1 MRRPLIS
8 MNFFSPNGFAPRLID
23 ILLERFSGLPG
34 RRCISH
40 DEYHVNRG
48 IVLAIDVERRVAAGA
63 SMDDGVGHAGAS
75 QAVAFLSPGRIRK
88 IEEGFV
94 SRLPDRENIIDML
107 SSHGL
112 AKHGRAPQDTRAGAG
127 AKIVRL
133 EHAWR
138 SLGGRNDERGRR
150 S

>member
-48 IVLAIDVERRVAAGA
+48 IVLAIAVERRVDAGA
-63 SMDDGVGHAGAS
+63 SMDDGVGHRS
-75 QAVAFLSPGRIRK
+75 EEHTSELQSLMRTSYAVFCLKKTTTQGSY
-88 IEEGFV
+88 
-94 SRLPDRENIIDML
+94 
-107 SSHGL
+107 SHPR
-112 AKHGRAPQDTRAGAG
+112 HYT
-127 AKIVRL
+127 
-133 EHAWR
+133 
-138 SLGGRNDERGRR
+138 
-150 S
+150 

>member
-40 DEYHVNRG
+40 DEYHVNRV
-48 IVLAIDVERRVAAGA
+48 IVLAIAVERRVAAGA
-63 SMDDGVGHAGAS
+63 SMDDGVSHAGAS
-75 QAVAFLSPGRIRK
+75 PAVHLLSPGSIRK

-94 SRLPDRENIIDML
+94 RRIQDPKNLIDMVR
-107 SSHGL
+107 SPGMGNQ
-112 AKHGRAPQDTRAGAG
+112 GRAPP
-127 AKIVRL
+127 
-133 EHAWR
+133 
-138 SLGGRNDERGRR
+138 
-150 S
+150 

>member
-23 ILLERFSGLPG
+23 TLLERFSGLPG

-48 IVLAIDVERRVAAGA
+48 IVLAIAVERRVAAGA

-75 QAVAFLSPGRIRK
+75 QAVASLSPGRIRK
-88 IEEGFV
+88 IEDGFV
-94 SRLPDRENIIDML
+94 SRIPAHEHLLAML
-107 SSHGL
+107 SAHGL
-112 AKHGRAPQDTRAGAG
+112 AKHGRSSEDSPAG
-127 AKIVRL
+127 KEDPRTSTS
-133 EHAWR
+133 R
-138 SLGGRNDERGRR
+138 
-150 S
+150 